1 VEIDQ
6 RFASVL
12 NDSKFKRKTVVDKR
26 GRTTQKKCGGSLFF
40 CNQPCFLLHRRPRE
54 REDDLRRYYRLP
66 QSEDAAAKAVSV
78 ALSCT
83 SLQSLTQRFVQEEA
97 EPRHK
102 ANASGEEDE
111 AEEPQQTLRRGLR
124 GSVSLSSSEDED
136 EEAGAS
142 IRWRPMWRLLTSCA
156 HAYDQDDVGDIDE
169 EISSDEEGVIARFVA
184 GEEEQVDM
192 IDRTR
197 RLAVVDLDWERIR
210 AVDIYAVRAI
220 CTVAGRE

>member
-1 VEIDQ
+1 
-6 RFASVL
+6 
-12 NDSKFKRKTVVDKR
+12 
-26 GRTTQKKCGGSLFF
+26 
-40 CNQPCFLLHRRPRE
+40 
-54 REDDLRRYYRLP
+54 LRRYYRLP
-66 QSEDAAAKAVSV
+66 QSEDAAAKGASV
-78 ALSCT
+78 PLSCPLH
-83 SLQSLTQRFVQEEA
+83 SKVSPSDFVQEEA

-102 ANASGEEDE
+102 ANASEEEDE
-111 AEEPQQTLRRGLR
+111 AGEPQQTLRRGLR
-124 GSVSLSSSEDED
+124 GSVSLSSSDD
-136 EEAGAS
+136 EAGAS
-142 IRWRPMWRLLTSCA
+142 IRWRLMWRLLTSCA
-156 HAYDQDDVGDIDE
+156 HADDQDDAGDIDE